1 MHSDRLTYEEAEV
14 SLRIDVRILAK
25 SIGSRVPVSLS
36 AVIEPAL
43 ALVGS
48 DLGRQIRGCGKGDSL
63 DLGGA
68 EGRSR
73 CEGDQETAVEGHARK
88 REECGEK

>member
-1 MHSDRLTYEEAEV
+1 MHSDPLTYEEAEV

-25 SIGSRVPVSLS
+25 SIRFRIPVSLS
-36 AVIEPAL
+36 AIIETAL

-48 DLGRQIRGCGKGDSL
+48 DLGRQIRRCRKGDSL
-63 DLGGA
+63 HLGGA

-73 CEGDQETAVEGHARK
+73 CEGDQETAVEGHAGKER
-88 REECGEK
+88 